1 MQPIVL
7 IPCKFLVSLY
17 VGYISTL
24 WPPAGNGGTVGGPTP
39 TPGGMC
45 DVNGLLGRVLESKVM
60 VESAN
65 DQGDTVEN
73 IVGVITGG
81 GRQR

>member
-1 MQPIVL
+1 M
-7 IPCKFLVSLY
+7 
-17 VGYISTL
+17 
-24 WPPAGNGGTVGGPTP
+24 GGPTP

-73 IVGVITGG
+73 IVGGITGG
-81 GRQR
+81 GDRDSWREVGHKQQAGSKRLDEGKLAGTG